1 MRTFARTRSGLT
13 AAVLTAVVLAA
24 CGQGGA
30 ASTSTPAAVTL
41 PPATAAAAS
50 QAPAAVPTDAELV
63 IAVEPGPLGPHL
75 TAGGRTVYRFTN
87 DSAGTSTCAGACAT
101 TWPAL
106 VPTGGAVPTAAPE
119 VTGTIGTVIR
129 ADGKVQLSI
138 NGFPLYLYS
147 GDQAA
152 GDANGQGIGGK
163 WFMVGPD
170 GSTMTGAGA
179 GASASP
185 KASKCAGYYCP

>member
-1 MRTFARTRSGLT
+1 MRSFAHVRSGLT

-30 ASTSTPAAVTL
+30 ASTST
-41 PPATAAAAS
+41 
-50 QAPAAVPTDAELV
+50 PAAVPTDAELV

-87 DSAGTSTCAGACAT
+87 DSAGTSTCVGACAT

-179 GASASP
+179 GASATP